1 MKKLGDFLT
10 IKQAAE
16 LSGYS
21 ERHIRKLWYSGKLE
35 GMKIG
40 NMVFLTDASLQSY
53 LAIAS
58 EMAKKD
64 GRYKGST
71 ED

>member
-1 MKKLGDFLT
+1 MKLGDYLT

-35 GMKIG
+35 GMKLG
-40 NMVFLTDASLQSY
+40 SMVFLTENSVKAYVATASKK
-53 LAIAS
+53 
-58 EMAKKD
+58 AKTD
-64 GRYKGST
+64 GRYKNST